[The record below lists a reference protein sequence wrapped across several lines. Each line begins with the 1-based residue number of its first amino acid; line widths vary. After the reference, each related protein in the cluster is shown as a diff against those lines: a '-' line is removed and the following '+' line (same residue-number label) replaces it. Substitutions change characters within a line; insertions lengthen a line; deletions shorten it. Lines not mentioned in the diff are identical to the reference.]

1 MQPQAQIIFMSL
13 ETAVEEIR
21 KAVASEFQRVET
33 ERRKLAGEKI
43 YTINAVSKKLGR
55 NFQTIKKYCKA
66 GLIRTVPGGGI
77 PESAIMEFLNN
88 SRK

>member
-1 MQPQAQIIFMSL
+1 MQTEAKIIFMPL
-13 ETAVEEIR
+13 ETAITEIR
-21 KAVASEFQRVET
+21 KAVANEFERVEA
-33 ERRKLAGEKI
+33 EKKKLNGEKI

-77 PESAIMEFLNN
+77 PESAIMDFLNN
-88 SRK
+88 SKK

>member
-1 MQPQAQIIFMSL
+1 MQDQTKIIFMPL
-13 ETAVEEIR
+13 ETAVDEIR
-21 KAVASEFQRVET
+21 KAVATEFQRAEN
-33 ERRKLAGEKI
+33 ERKRLEGERI

-77 PESAIMEFLNN
+77 PESAIIEFLNN

>member
-1 MQPQAQIIFMSL
+1 MQPQAKIIFMSL

-21 KAVASEFQRVET
+21 KAVAIEFQRVES
-33 ERRKLAGEKI
+33 EKKKLAGEKI
-43 YTINAVSKKLGR
+43 YTINAVSKKLGK
-55 NFQTIKKYCKA
+55 NFQTIKKYCKS

-88 SRK
+88 SKR